1 MPDKLNSQMQGGDFG
16 GRPPAKIAAFEI
28 PPDRFVCIVCRAMVQ
43 QAARV
48 LPHMSAYVCLS
59 CAAKAENAPIR
70 EAEVVNKS
78 FSPWSASEV
87 ALLNDYQ
94 LSNVFLPFVC
104 NSEHRL
110 MVKPDG
116 FVCPECIG
124 FKVPWAYSW
133 MLSPD
138 WKLMR

>member
-16 GRPPAKIAAFEI
+16 GRPPAKIATFEI
-28 PPDRFVCIVCRAMVQ
+28 PPDRFVCSVCRAMVS

-48 LPHMSAYVCLS
+48 LPHMSAYVCLN
-59 CAAKAENAPIR
+59 CAAKPENAPIR

-78 FSPWSASEV
+78 FSPWSESEV
-87 ALLNDYQ
+87 ALLSDYQ
-94 LSNVFLPFVC
+94 LSKVFLPFVC

-110 MVKPDG
+110 IAKSNG
-116 FVCPECIG
+116 FVCPECVG

-133 MLSPD
+133 MLCPD